1 MLRVRLPASL
11 QSSLQSSLQDSLQR
25 VAAAWPADPESQV
38 LRVQQVMAG
47 LTLAWFVFWPMPTE
61 VVGQGVFIVPLGASV
76 VDSRAEGQIAAI
88 PVKVGQLVHRGEPL
102 LRLYLPVLEQDL
114 QRQKR
119 DLRELEQIN
128 AELDDRDRVRLDA
141 ARRVR
146 DTALQQLKAEARQV
160 DALLATYRQKVSDL
174 KLLARRAVVAPLSRE
189 VVDTEDRSTQ
199 LAVQLETLHIRERQA
214 VDAFEKVK
222 LEVVTE
228 AQRRRYRIDDA
239 RRSIAVTRA
248 RLAYDGVL
256 RAERDGR
263 VLDLQVVRGQTVK
276 AGQRLGTL
284 GARHG
289 QAMQAVAYFNPADAR
304 RLAPGLAVEL
314 VPHWGERGR
323 FGGVQARV
331 AQVSLLPA
339 TREDVDTTL
348 GNPQLAEALVREGPV
363 MRTLLSLATGASP
376 ERFRWTLSRGSS
388 VFPIRQ
394 GLTLDAHAYVEWRS
408 PITYVLPV
416 LRDLTGSYRTL
427 WQLQQDEPTRRQQG
441 DLP

>member
-1 MLRVRLPASL
+1 METERLPPPVHPSL
-11 QSSLQSSLQDSLQR
+11 ARVSS
-25 VAAAWPADPESQV
+25 VWPRDPEHQV
-38 LRVQQVMAG
+38 LRTQQLMAG
-47 LTLAWFVFWPMPTE
+47 LTLAWFALWPTPTE

-76 VDSRAEGQIAAI
+76 VDSRAEGQIADI
-88 PVKVGQLVHRGEPL
+88 PVTVGQTVRQGQPL
-102 LRLYLPVLEQDL
+102 LKLYLPVLEQDL
-114 QRQKR
+114 HRQQR
-119 DLRELEQIN
+119 DLVELVRIN
-128 AELDDRDRVRLDA
+128 RDLDQRDRVRLEA

-146 DTALQQLKAEARQV
+146 DTALLQLNSEARQLE
-160 DALLATYRQKVSDL
+160 ALSQTYRQKVADL
-174 KLLARRAVVAPLSRE
+174 RLLSRREVVAPLARE

-199 LAVQLETLHIRERQA
+199 LAVQLETLRIRERQA

-276 AGQRLGTL
+276 PGQRLGTL
-284 GARHG
+284 GGRHDRP
-289 QAMQAVAYFNPADAR
+289 MQAVAYFGPADAR

-331 AQVSLLPA
+331 EQVSLLPA

-348 GNPQLAEALVREGPV
+348 GNPQLAEALVRQGPV
-363 MRTLLSLATGASP
+363 MRTLLSLRPAASDDGL
-376 ERFRWTLSRGSS
+376 RWTLSRGSS

-394 GLTLDAHAYVEWRS
+394 GLTLDAHAYVEWRP
-408 PITYVLPV
+408 PITYVLPA
-416 LRDLTGSYRTL
+416 LRDLTGTYRTL
-427 WQLQQDEPTRRQQG
+427 WQLRQDTPVRRQQG
-441 DLP
+441 ALP